1 MPRLVVLVVC
11 LPLLTARA
19 QPASTEPDLHAGHHM
34 PASEPD
40 AGPPMAREGAD
51 TVPAPLGIPMTR
63 VGSGTAWQPDSSP
76 MPGVM
81 FLPGA
86 GWELML
92 HWNLTVGFDAQ
103 TTPRGGHQW
112 TSMNWVMGMAR
123 HGLGT
128 GLFTARVMLSA
139 EPFTTGGEAGYP
151 LLLQVGEEVNG
162 QPLHDRQHPHD
173 LFMELAVD
181 HLQPITGWLGFQL
194 YAAAAGEPALG
205 PVAFPHRLSALP
217 NPFATLGHHWQDST
231 HIAFG
236 VLTAGLLTR
245 QWKLEGSWFNGRE
258 PDQNR
263 YDLDFGS
270 LDSWSVRLSFNPT
283 DDWSLQVSYG
293 HLASPEEHAPGVSVE
308 RLTASALHNLRLGPE
323 ANWASALV
331 FGNNWT
337 AGHPTTW
344 SALAE
349 TSLELGA
356 DTFFGRLEVAQR
368 TGEDLVLEA
377 SGGTPDLDGRV
388 FTSAVLELGYLRRLA
403 RLGPVNVGLGA
414 VGSLYLLDGGLTP
427 FYGNARWPVA
437 GMVFLRLWPT
447 EMHAGAMGHG
457 EHSGHAH

>member
-1 MPRLVVLVVC
+1 M
-11 LPLLTARA
+11 
-19 QPASTEPDLHAGHHM
+19 H
-34 PASEPD
+34 
-40 AGPPMAREGAD
+40 
-51 TVPAPLGIPMTR
+51 
-63 VGSGTAWQPDSSP
+63 
-76 MPGVM
+76 

-92 HWNLTVGFDAQ
+92 HWNLAVGFDAQ

-123 HGLGT
+123 HSLGS

-139 EPFTTGGEAGYP
+139 EPFTTGGAAGYP
-151 LLLQVGEEVNG
+151 LLLQVGEEVDG

-173 LFMELAVD
+173 LFMEVAVD
-181 HLQPITGWLGFQL
+181 DVQPLNDWLAFQI

-205 PVAFPHRLSALP
+205 PVAFPHRISSMP
-217 NPFATLGHHWQDST
+217 NPFAALGHHWQDST
-231 HIAFG
+231 HISFG

-258 PDQNR
+258 PDEHR
-263 YDLDFGS
+263 YDFDFGS
-270 LDSWSVRLSFNPT
+270 FDSWSLRLSFNPT
-283 DDWSLQVSYG
+283 EDWSFQVSYG
-293 HLASPEEHAPGVSVE
+293 HLASPEEDAPGVSVD

-344 SALAE
+344 TALAE
-349 TSLELGA
+349 TSVEVKA

-368 TGEDLVLEA
+368 TGEDLVLEV
-377 SGGTPDLDGRV
+377 SGGTPALDGQV

-403 RLGPVNVGLGA
+403 RLGQLNVGLGA
-414 VGSLYLLDGGLTP
+414 VGSLSLLDSGLAP
-427 FYGNARWPVA
+427 FYGNTRWPVA
-437 GMVFLRLWPT
+437 GMIFLRLWPT
-447 EMHAGAMGHG
+447 DMHAAGA
-457 EHSGHAH
+457 GHADHTGHVH

>member
-1 MPRLVVLVVC
+1 MPRLVVLIVC
-11 LPLLTARA
+11 LPLLAARA
-19 QPASTEPDLHAGHHM
+19 QPEPAETHAHAGHD
-34 PASEPD
+34 PAATPAPAETDAHVGHHPGAPTEPQSTD
-40 AGPPMAREGAD
+40 P
-51 TVPAPLGIPMTR
+51 VPAPLGIPMSR

-76 MPGVM
+76 MPGVL

-92 HWNLTVGFDAQ
+92 HWNLAVGFDAQ

-123 HGLGT
+123 HSVGT

-139 EPFTTGGEAGYP
+139 EPFTTGGAAGYP

-181 HLQPITGWLGFQL
+181 DV
-194 YAAAAGEPALG
+194 PALG
-205 PVAFPHRLSALP
+205 PVAFPHRISALP

-231 HIAFG
+231 HISFG

-293 HLASPEEHAPGVSVE
+293 HLASPEEHAPGVSVD

-331 FGNNWT
+331 FGNDWT
-337 AGHPTTW
+337 AGHPATW

-349 TSLELGA
+349 TSVEVGA
-356 DTFFGRLEVAQR
+356 DTAFGRLELAQR

-377 SGGTPDLDGRV
+377 SGGAPDLDGRV
-388 FTSAVLELGYLRRLA
+388 FTSAVLELGYLRRVA
-403 RLGPVNVGLGA
+403 RLGPLNIGLGA
-414 VGSLYLLDGGLTP
+414 VGSLYLLDAGLSP
-427 FYGNARWPVA
+427 FYGNTRWPVA
-437 GMVFLRLWPT
+437 GMLFLRLWPT
-447 EMHAGAMGHG
+447 DMHAGGAGHA
-457 EHSGHAH
+457 EHAGHAH